1 MVVNK
6 KAAVGVLIVM
16 GAGFVNALGHRRRTT
31 AEYSEYSHL
40 VQSH

>member
-1 MVVNK
+1 MMDK
-6 KAAVGVLIVM
+6 KAVVGVLIVM
-16 GAGFVNALGHRRRTT
+16 GAGFVDVLGHRRRTT